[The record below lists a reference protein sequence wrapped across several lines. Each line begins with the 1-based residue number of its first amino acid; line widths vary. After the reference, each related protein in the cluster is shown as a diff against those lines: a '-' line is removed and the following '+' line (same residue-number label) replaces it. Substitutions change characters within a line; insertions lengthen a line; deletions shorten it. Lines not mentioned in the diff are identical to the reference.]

1 MVNSIGSGGSRNN
14 DNQNS
19 PSYTIKSGDSLA
31 SVAQRNGVSLQ
42 DLLKANPQIKNP
54 NLVYAGQS
62 VNIPGGGGAK
72 TGSLDGIKVSRSQA
86 PSESPANT
94 TARSANTAAING
106 NIPKTGNAFIDSVAK
121 AAIQSQRQ
129 TGVPASVTIA
139 QAALESGFGK
149 SGLTQRANN
158 YFGIKGSG
166 PAGSIKLPTREVYGG
181 RSVTVNANF
190 RAYNNAAE
198 SFADHGRF
206 FQENS
211 RYSKALQHT
220 DDAHRFAQEIQKA
233 GYATDPNYAKSLN
246 SLIDRYNLTRFDKI
260 ARGNSPIAS
269 DNTSSSSNNSS
280 SPSSRP
286 SSSRPSDNTDGIAA
300 SRRTSSSSS
309 SDATHTVRSGDTM
322 WAIARQNGV
331 SLNSLIAANPQIKN
345 PDLIFPGQKINIPGG
360 GNGGGMDSIA
370 GGRRGGGSSMM
381 GGSSSVSDSAP
392 STDGVS
398 GGRGT
403 DAYNVARSV
412 LNRNISDLKYNGEL
426 AKYLDKWPGNNVCCA
441 NFVSASLEK
450 AGLIKHS
457 EHNDSVKG
465 LAANLRNDPHWSE
478 TSLKNAKPGDVVAFN
493 VPGEGPMS
501 HVVMFAGW
509 KNGSPTFIG
518 SNNVNRD
525 GSQRITEGRMGYP
538 VGAVFHYNG

>member
-1 MVNSIGSGGSRNN
+1 MVNSIGSGSNN
-14 DNQNS
+14 NNNQQNS

-31 SVAQRNGVSLQ
+31 AVAQRNGVSLQ
-42 DLLKANPQIKNP
+42 ELLKANPQIKNP
-54 NLVYAGQS
+54 NLVYAGQTVS
-62 VNIPGGGGAK
+62 MPSGGAK
-72 TGSLDGIKVSRSQA
+72 TGSLDGIKVSRSQS
-86 PSESPANT
+86 PTESPTN
-94 TARSANTAAING
+94 TARRSGNTNSSAPVSG
-106 NIPKTGNAFIDSVAK
+106 NIPKTGNSFVDSVSS

-139 QAALESGFGK
+139 QAILESGYGK
-149 SGLTQRANN
+149 SGLTQRGNN

-166 PAGSIKLPTREVYGG
+166 PAGSINLPTREVLGG

-190 RAYNNAAE
+190 RAYHNAAE
-198 SFADHGRF
+198 SFVDHGKF
-206 FQENS
+206 FQQNS
-211 RYSKALQHT
+211 RYSQALQHT
-220 DDAHRFAQEIQKA
+220 NDPKRFAQEIQKA
-233 GYATDPNYAKSLN
+233 GYATDPNYAKSL
-246 SLIDRYNLTRFDKI
+246 SGLIDKYDLTRFDQV
-260 ARGNSPIAS
+260 ARGNTPVSSPS
-269 DNTSSSSNNSS
+269 VSNNSS
-280 SPSSRP
+280 LSQSSPRQSSPSN
-286 SSSRPSDNTDGIAA
+286 NTDGITA
-300 SRRTSSSSS
+300 SRRTSSSGS

-345 PDLIFPGQKINIPGG
+345 PDLIFPGQKLNIPGG
-360 GNGGGMDSIA
+360 SGGGMDSIA
-370 GGRRGGGSSMM
+370 GGRRGSSGGGSSMVSN
-381 GGSSSVSDSAP
+381 SSPSDS
-392 STDGVS
+392 GVS

-403 DAYNVARSV
+403 DAYNAARSV
-412 LNRNISDLKYNGEL
+412 LGRNISDLKYNGNL
-426 AKYLDKWPGNNVCCA
+426 AQYLDKWPGNNVCCA

-465 LAANLRNDPHWSE
+465 LAANLRNDRNWSE

-518 SNNVNRD
+518 SNNVNSD
-525 GSQRITEGRMGYP
+525 GSQRITEGHMGYP